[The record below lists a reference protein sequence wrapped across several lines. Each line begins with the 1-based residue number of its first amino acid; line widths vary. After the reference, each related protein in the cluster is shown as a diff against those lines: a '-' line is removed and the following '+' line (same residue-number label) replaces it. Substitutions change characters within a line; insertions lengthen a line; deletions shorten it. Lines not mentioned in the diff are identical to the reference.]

1 MRLCLVED
9 NAVAGLEPLT
19 LTRPVYELLLGATP
33 LGVKTARAFGIG
45 PGPNRRAAVIRPHL
59 KAMQQ
64 ARDPH
69 TAINDRNWLA
79 RGPVLVVNGRWV
91 PPAHFEFP
99 GDSGPWLGLCDGEP
113 ACALVG
119 PDDAVGL
126 SPNGVEGWF
135 DEQAARLGGTELGGE
150 WIVRPWDLVSKNAE
164 HVVRDF
170 VADGASGLSNRH
182 LTTAALVGPANRIFI
197 HESARIDPYTVFDT
211 TNGPITIAAGAWVQP
226 FTRVEGPSYIG
237 RDTQLF
243 RANLRGGV
251 TVGPQCRIGGEVE
264 ATIVHG
270 FTNKYHEGFLGHAYV
285 GEWVNLGAIT
295 SNSDLRNDYGEVFV
309 PLGGDPVATGQAKV
323 GCFIGDHTR
332 TGLGSMLNTGT
343 AIGVMCNVLPAG
355 PLLPKH
361 VPSFTAVLYGR
372 VAPGFPLEQ
381 MFATARIVMGRRG
394 QVFSEV
400 DEQLYLNLYEQ
411 TRLERERAWQRAH
424 DRRSD
429 QWPLS
434 TRPSIGPGQATGL

>member
-9 NAVAGLEPLT
+9 ITVAGLEPLT
-19 LTRPVYELLLGATP
+19 LTRPVYDLLLGSST
-33 LGVKTARAFGIG
+33 LGVKIAKALGVG
-45 PGPNRRAAVIRPHL
+45 PGPLRRGAVIRPHL
-59 KAMQQ
+59 AAVQQ

-69 TAINDRNWLA
+69 TAVNNREWLA
-79 RGPVLVVNGRWV
+79 RGPVIVANGRWV
-91 PPAHFEFP
+91 PPLGFEP
-99 GDSGPWLGLCDGEP
+99 PAESSPWLGLCDGLP

-119 PDDAVGL
+119 PEDAVRL
-126 SPNGVEGWF
+126 EPHNVESWF
-135 DEQAARLGGTELGGE
+135 DEMAAKMGGMELGGD
-150 WIVRPWDLVSKNAE
+150 WITRPWDIVARNAD
-164 HVVRDF
+164 HVARDF
-170 VADGASGLSNRH
+170 LTDTNLGVSNRH
-182 LTTAALVGPANRIFI
+182 LATVALVGPSNRLSI
-197 HESARIDPYTVFDT
+197 HETARIDPYTVFDT
-211 TNGPITIAAGAWVQP
+211 TNGPITVAAGAWVQP
-226 FTRVEGPSYIG
+226 FTRIEGPSYIG

-251 TVGPQCRIGGEVE
+251 TLGPNCRIGGEVE
-264 ATIVHG
+264 ASIVHG
-270 FTNKYHEGFLGHAYV
+270 YSNKYHEGFLGHAYV

-361 VPSFTAVLYGR
+361 VPSFTAVMYGR

-394 QVFSEV
+394 QNFSEL
-400 DEQLYLNLYEQ
+400 DEQLYLDLYEQ
-411 TRLERERAWQRAH
+411 TRLERERAWQKAH
-424 DRRSD
+424 DRRND
-429 QWPLS
+429 HWPV
-434 TRPSIGPGQATGL
+434 SIASGS